1 MMPTRI
7 SPLSQVDPSAELGS
21 NVTVGPFCLI
31 GPHVK
36 LGDDCVLDSHVTLTG
51 HCRIGNRNRFLPNV
65 VIGGEPQ
72 DKSYRADAPT
82 GVEIGDDNMFRE
94 GVTVN
99 RGAEKEDHWTHLGNR
114 NLLMSN
120 AHVAHNCRVG
130 SDTMLVNGVLLG
142 GHVHVQDRA
151 IISGNTVVHHF
162 TTVGTLAFVSGGCR
176 VVRDL
181 PPFMLAAGNDN
192 PEVKTINIVGMRR
205 AGIEETTIRLVKRA
219 HRMLYREHRNHSEVQ
234 AVFEQELPG
243 GLPPELRKLLDELEL
258 TTHGTS
264 GRGREAF
271 RNVILKPAF
280 TIADEVPHESLRK
293 AA

>member
-1 MMPTRI
+1 MPTSI
-7 SPLSQVDPSAELGS
+7 SPLSQVHPSAELGR
-21 NVTVGPFCLI
+21 NVQVGPFCLI

-72 DKSYRADAPT
+72 DKSYRVDAPT
-82 GVEIGDDNMFRE
+82 GASIGDDNMFRE

-99 RGAEKEDHWTHLGNR
+99 RGAEKEDHWTHVGSR

-120 AHVAHNCRVG
+120 AHVAHNCRVDD
-130 SDTMLVNGVLLG
+130 DTMIVNGVLLG

-162 TTVGTLAFVSGGCR
+162 TTIGTLAFVSGGCR
-176 VVRDL
+176 IVRDM
-181 PPFMLAAGNDN
+181 PPFMLAGNGT
-192 PEVKTINIVGMRR
+192 PQVRTINIVGMRR
-205 AGIEETTIRLVKRA
+205 AGIEEDTIRLIKRA
-219 HRMLYREHRNHSEVQ
+219 HRLSFREHKKHTEVKSI
-234 AVFEQELPG
+234 FEQELPD
-243 GLPPELRKLLDELEL
+243 GLPPELQKLLTELEL
-258 TTHGTS
+258 STHGAS
-264 GRGREAF
+264 GRGREAL
-271 RNVILKPAF
+271 RNIPMKPAF
-280 TIADEVPHESLRK
+280 ETSDEASPVTIRK

>member
-1 MMPTRI
+1 MSTTI
-7 SPLSQVDPSAELGS
+7 SPLSQVHPSAQIGT
-21 NVTVGPFCLI
+21 NVQVGPFCLI
-31 GPHVK
+31 GPDVQ
-36 LGDDCVLDSHVTLTG
+36 LGDDCVLDSHVTLIG
-51 HCRIGNRNRFLPNV
+51 HCRIGMRNRFQAGV

-72 DKSYRADAPT
+72 DKSYNANAPT
-82 GVEIGDDNMFRE
+82 GVEIADDNTFRE

-99 RGAEKEDHWTHLGNR
+99 RGAEKEDHWTHLGSR
-114 NLLMSN
+114 NLLMAN

-162 TTVGTLAFVSGGCR
+162 TTIGTLGFVSGGCR

-181 PPFMLAAGNDN
+181 PPFMMAAGNEN
-192 PEVKTINIVGMRR
+192 PQVKTINLVGMRR
-205 AGIEETTIRLVKRA
+205 AGMDEATIRLIKRA
-219 HRMLYREHRNHSEVQ
+219 HRMVYREHRKHAEVRSI
-234 AVFEQELPG
+234 FEQELTA
-243 GLPPELRKLLDELEL
+243 GLPPELQKLLTELEL
-258 TTHGTS
+258 TTRGTN

-271 RNVILKPAF
+271 RNVNLKPVD
-280 TIADEVPHESLRK
+280 TSSDEPSTENQRK